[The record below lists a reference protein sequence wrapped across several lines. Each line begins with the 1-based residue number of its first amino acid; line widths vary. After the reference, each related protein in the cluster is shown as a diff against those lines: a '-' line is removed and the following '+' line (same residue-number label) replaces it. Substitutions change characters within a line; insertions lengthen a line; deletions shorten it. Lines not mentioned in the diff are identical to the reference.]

1 MRNIILCASI
11 LLLAACN
18 NSKEEKKEIT
28 EQPTGDTANTTTN
41 VTNTAPAAGSPS
53 VAYVVED
60 QQKTASGSI
69 LVQRD
74 KDKLSPG
81 NDFLGMITGSGNNKE
96 SITVNFLFDLKPGV
110 YPVVGLAYTRDAAN
124 GKGQVFG
131 GLLGG
136 KPKLTDYKVNLTSC
150 ENLGSNNVGGNR
162 WRISGEVTGDVT
174 IDAMS
179 LMKMDKEH
187 PDNIKISKFSFSN
200 LTFDDNW
207 EQMMQKTMEALKK

>member
-1 MRNIILCASI
+1 MKNVILCASI

-18 NSKEEKKEIT
+18 NDKNEKT
-28 EQPTGDTANTTTN
+28 ENTAAKTTDAPRTNTT
-41 VTNTAPAAGSPS
+41 VTKTAPSADAGS
-53 VAYVVED
+53 VKYTVEND
-60 QQKTASGSI
+60 AKNASGSI

-74 KDKLSPG
+74 KSKLSPG
-81 NDFLGMITGSGNNKE
+81 NEFLGMITGSGSNKE

-110 YPVVGLAYTRDAAN
+110 YPVVGLGYTRDGPN
-124 GKGQVFG
+124 NKGQVFG

-136 KPKLTDYKVNLTSC
+136 KPKLTNYKVNLLTC
-150 ENLGSNNVGGNR
+150 ENMGSNNAGGNR
-162 WRISGEVTGDVT
+162 WKISGEVTEDMT

-187 PDNIKISKFSFSN
+187 PDDIIIGKFSFTN

-207 EQMMQKTMEALKK
+207 EQLIQKTMEALKK